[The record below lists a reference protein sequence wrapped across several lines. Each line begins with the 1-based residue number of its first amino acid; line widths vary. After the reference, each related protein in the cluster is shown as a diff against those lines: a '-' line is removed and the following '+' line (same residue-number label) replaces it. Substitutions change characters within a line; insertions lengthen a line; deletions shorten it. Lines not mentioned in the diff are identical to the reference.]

1 MVVKLDVPFCSDYRE
16 HYSYLSSYS
25 DYAYSLGFVDY
36 TLDSSDDHRVGIAC
50 YLDSSDDC
58 TYSASLKDAFDA
70 KHDNIK
76 NEIFFNFP

>member
-36 TLDSSDDHRVGIAC
+36 TLDSSDDHPADIAY
-50 YLDSSDDC
+50 YLDSSDGC
-58 TYSASLKDAFDA
+58 TYLASLMDAFDA
-70 KHDNIK
+70 EHYQIK
-76 NEIFFNFP
+76 KKNFF